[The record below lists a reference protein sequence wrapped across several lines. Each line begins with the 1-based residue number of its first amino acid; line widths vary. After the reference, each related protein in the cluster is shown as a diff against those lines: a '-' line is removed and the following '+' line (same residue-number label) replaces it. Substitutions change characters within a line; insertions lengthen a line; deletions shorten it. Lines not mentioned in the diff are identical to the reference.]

1 MTAGNPIDRRKE
13 LGTRTVVGLGMVGFA
28 LAILWVGGFAFWL
41 VTVIIGIGL
50 LSEWANLAGA
60 DAATRRMMLFTVS
73 VPLAI
78 MCPLAAG
85 PQFFA
90 LGLIAAAA
98 VFTMVSTRRTILAI
112 GIVYTALP
120 VLALLLI
127 RKQPDG
133 LLFTLWAMALVW
145 MCDIGAFFVGRAFG
159 GPRLAPSISPNK
171 TWAGFVGGIVAAG
184 IFAAVLHVGWGLPW
198 RLTLATPVLAVVA
211 QAGDLYESWLKRQA
225 GVKDSGTMLPGHGG
239 LMDRLDGLMPVAPIA
254 AFLVMLPEI
263 RDMASGLFPGLVQSL
278 VQGLTT

>member
-1 MTAGNPIDRRKE
+1 MTAAQPNGRRQE
-13 LGTRTVVGLGMVGFA
+13 LATRTVVGFALVGFA
-28 LAILWVGGFAFWL
+28 LAILWSGGFAFWL
-41 VTVIIGIGL
+41 ITTIIGIVMLG
-50 LSEWANLAGA
+50 EWSNLAGA
-60 DAATRRMMLFTVS
+60 DAATVRRMQFTLS

-98 VFTMVSTRRTILAI
+98 VFTLVSTKRRVLAL
-112 GIVYTALP
+112 GIIYTGLP

-133 LLFTLWAMALVW
+133 LLFAIWAMALVW

-159 GPRLAPSISPNK
+159 GPRLAPMISPNK
-171 TWAGFVGGIVAAG
+171 TWAGFVGGIIAAG
-184 IFAAVLHVGWGLPW
+184 AFGAVLHFGWGLPL
-198 RLTLATPVLAVVA
+198 RLTLATPLLAVVA

-225 GVKDSGTMLPGHGG
+225 GVKDSGTILPGHGG

-263 RDMASGLFPGLVQSL
+263 RNMASGLLPGWAW
-278 VQGLTT
+278 GLTA

>member
-1 MTAGNPIDRRKE
+1 MTAAQPNGRRQE
-13 LGTRTVVGLGMVGFA
+13 LATRIVVGLALVGFA
-28 LAILWVGGFAFWL
+28 LAILWSGGFAFWL
-41 VTVIIGIGL
+41 ITTILGL
-50 LSEWANLAGA
+50 VMLGEWSNLAGA
-60 DAATRRMMLFTVS
+60 DAATARMMQFTLS

-98 VFTMVSTRRTILAI
+98 VFTLVSTKRRVLAL
-112 GIVYTALP
+112 GIIYTGLP

-133 LLFTLWAMALVW
+133 LLFAIWAMALVW

-159 GPRLAPSISPNK
+159 GPRLAPMISPNK
-171 TWAGFVGGIVAAG
+171 TWAGFVGGVIAAG
-184 IFAAVLHVGWGLPW
+184 AFGAVLHFGWGLPL

-225 GVKDSGTMLPGHGG
+225 GVKDSGMILPGHGG
-239 LMDRLDGLMPVAPIA
+239 LMDRLDGLIPVAPIA

-263 RDMASGLFPGLVQSL
+263 RNMAIGLLPGWAW
-278 VQGLTT
+278 GLTG

>member
-1 MTAGNPIDRRKE
+1 MTAAQPNGRRQE
-13 LGTRTVVGLGMVGFA
+13 LATRTVVGLALVGFA
-28 LAILWVGGFAFWL
+28 LAILWSGGFAFWL
-41 VTVIIGIGL
+41 ITTIIGIVMLG
-50 LSEWANLAGA
+50 EWSNLAGA
-60 DAATRRMMLFTVS
+60 DAATVRRMQFTLS

-90 LGLIAAAA
+90 LGLIVAAA
-98 VFTMVSTRRTILAI
+98 VFTLVSTKRRVLAL
-112 GIVYTALP
+112 GIIYTGLP

-133 LLFTLWAMALVW
+133 LLFAIWAMALVW

-159 GPRLAPSISPNK
+159 GPRLAPMISPNK
-171 TWAGFVGGIVAAG
+171 TWAGFVGGIIAAG
-184 IFAAVLHVGWGLPW
+184 AFGAVLHFGWGLPL
-198 RLTLATPVLAVVA
+198 RLTLATPLLAVVA

-225 GVKDSGTMLPGHGG
+225 GVKDSGSILPGHGG

-263 RDMASGLFPGLVQSL
+263 RNMASGLLPGWAW
-278 VQGLTT
+278 GLTA

>member
-1 MTAGNPIDRRKE
+1 MGFA
-13 LGTRTVVGLGMVGFA
+13 LVGFA
-28 LAILWVGGFAFWL
+28 LFVLWLGGIAFWL
-41 VTVIIGIGL
+41 VVTIIGIGML
-50 LSEWANLAGA
+50 REWADLAKA
-60 DAATRRMMLFTVS
+60 DLATRRMMLFALS

-78 MCPLAAG
+78 MSPMAAG

-98 VFTMVSTRRTILAI
+98 IFILVSTRQSMLAL
-112 GIVYTALP
+112 GIVYTGLP

-133 LLFTLWAMALVW
+133 LLFTIWAMALVW

-171 TWAGFVGGIVAAG
+171 TWAGFVGGIVAA
-184 IFAAVLHVGWGLPW
+184 AAFGAILHVGWGLPW
-198 RLTLATPVLAVVA
+198 RLTLATPLLAVAA
-211 QAGDLYESWLKRQA
+211 QGGDLYESWLKRQA
-225 GVKDSGTMLPGHGG
+225 GVKDSGSMLPGHGG
-239 LMDRLDGLMPVAPIA
+239 LMDRLDGLIPVAPIA

-263 RDMASGLFPGLVQSL
+263 RAMGTGLIPGLI
-278 VQGLTT
+278 QGLGE

>member
-1 MTAGNPIDRRKE
+1 MTAAQPNGRRQE
-13 LGTRTVVGLGMVGFA
+13 LATRTVVGLALVGFA
-28 LAILWVGGFAFWL
+28 LAILWSGGFAFWL
-41 VTVIIGIGL
+41 ITTIIGIVMLG
-50 LSEWANLAGA
+50 EWGNLAGA
-60 DAATRRMMLFTVS
+60 DAATARMMQFTLS

-90 LGLIAAAA
+90 LGLIVAAA
-98 VFTMVSTRRTILAI
+98 VFTLVSTKRRVLAL
-112 GIVYTALP
+112 GIIYTGLP

-133 LLFTLWAMALVW
+133 LLFAIWAMALVW

-159 GPRLAPSISPNK
+159 GPRLAPMISPNK
-171 TWAGFVGGIVAAG
+171 TWAGFVGGIIAAG
-184 IFAAVLHVGWGLPW
+184 AFGAVLHFGWGLPL
-198 RLTLATPVLAVVA
+198 RLTLATPLLAVVA

-225 GVKDSGTMLPGHGG
+225 GVKDSGSILPGHGG

-263 RDMASGLFPGLVQSL
+263 RNMASGLLPGWAW
-278 VQGLTT
+278 GLTA

>member
-1 MTAGNPIDRRKE
+1 MTAAQPNGRRQE
-13 LGTRTVVGLGMVGFA
+13 LATRTVVGLALVGFA
-28 LAILWVGGFAFWL
+28 LAILWSGGFAFWL
-41 VTVIIGIGL
+41 ITTIIGIVMLG
-50 LSEWANLAGA
+50 EWSNLAGA
-60 DAATRRMMLFTVS
+60 DAATARMMQFTLS

-90 LGLIAAAA
+90 LGLIVAAA
-98 VFTMVSTRRTILAI
+98 VFTLVSTKRRVLAL
-112 GIVYTALP
+112 GIIYTGLP

-133 LLFTLWAMALVW
+133 LLFAIWAMALVW

-159 GPRLAPSISPNK
+159 GPRLAPMISPNK
-171 TWAGFVGGIVAAG
+171 TWAGFVGGIIAAG
-184 IFAAVLHVGWGLPW
+184 AFGAVLHFGWGLPL
-198 RLTLATPVLAVVA
+198 RLTLATPLLAVVA

-225 GVKDSGTMLPGHGG
+225 GVKDSGSILPGHGG

-263 RDMASGLFPGLVQSL
+263 RNMASGLLPGWAW
-278 VQGLTT
+278 GLTA

>member
-1 MTAGNPIDRRKE
+1 MTAAQPNGRRQE
-13 LGTRTVVGLGMVGFA
+13 LATRTVVGLALVGFA
-28 LAILWVGGFAFWL
+28 LAILWSGGFAFWL
-41 VTVIIGIGL
+41 ITTIIGIVMLG
-50 LSEWANLAGA
+50 EWSNLAGA
-60 DAATRRMMLFTVS
+60 DAATVRRMQFTLS

-98 VFTMVSTRRTILAI
+98 VFALVSTKRRVLAL
-112 GIVYTALP
+112 GIIYTGLP

-133 LLFTLWAMALVW
+133 LLFAIWAMALVW

-159 GPRLAPSISPNK
+159 GPRLAPMISPNK
-171 TWAGFVGGIVAAG
+171 TWAGFIGGIIAAG
-184 IFAAVLHVGWGLPW
+184 AFGAVLHVGWGLPM
-198 RLTLATPVLAVVA
+198 RLTLATPLLAVVA

-225 GVKDSGTMLPGHGG
+225 GVKDSGTILPGHGG

-263 RDMASGLFPGLVQSL
+263 RNMASGLLPGWAW
-278 VQGLTT
+278 GLTA

>member
-1 MTAGNPIDRRKE
+1 MTAAQPNGRRQE
-13 LGTRTVVGLGMVGFA
+13 LATRTVVGLALVGFA
-28 LAILWVGGFAFWL
+28 LAILWSGGFAFWL
-41 VTVIIGIGL
+41 ITTIIGIVMLG
-50 LSEWANLAGA
+50 EWSNLAGA
-60 DAATRRMMLFTVS
+60 DAATARMMQFTLS

-85 PQFFA
+85 PHFFA

-98 VFTMVSTRRTILAI
+98 VFTLVSTKRRVLAL
-112 GIVYTALP
+112 GIIYTGLP

-133 LLFTLWAMALVW
+133 LLFAIWAMALVW

-159 GPRLAPSISPNK
+159 GPRLAPMISPNK
-171 TWAGFVGGIVAAG
+171 TWAGFVGGIIAAG
-184 IFAAVLHVGWGLPW
+184 AFGAVLHFGWGLPL
-198 RLTLATPVLAVVA
+198 RLTLATPLLAVVA

-225 GVKDSGTMLPGHGG
+225 GVKDSGSILPGHGG

-263 RDMASGLFPGLVQSL
+263 RNMASGLLPGWAW
-278 VQGLTT
+278 GLTA

>member
-1 MTAGNPIDRRKE
+1 MTVGDPNIRRQE
-13 LGTRTVVGLGMVGFA
+13 LATRIVVGFA
-28 LAILWVGGFAFWL
+28 LVGFALFVLWLGGIAFWL
-41 VTVIIGIGL
+41 VVTIIGIGML
-50 LSEWANLAGA
+50 REWADLAKA
-60 DAATRRMMLFTVS
+60 DLATRRMMLFALS

-78 MCPLAAG
+78 MSPMAAG

-98 VFTMVSTRRTILAI
+98 VFILVSTRQSMLAL
-112 GIVYTALP
+112 GIIYTGLP

-133 LLFTLWAMALVW
+133 LLFTIWAMALVW

-171 TWAGFVGGIVAAG
+171 TWAGFVGGIVAA
-184 IFAAVLHVGWGLPW
+184 AAFGAILHVGWGLPW
-198 RLTLATPVLAVVA
+198 RLTLATPLLAVAA
-211 QAGDLYESWLKRQA
+211 QGGDLYESWLKRQA
-225 GVKDSGTMLPGHGG
+225 GVKDSGSMLPGHGG
-239 LMDRLDGLMPVAPIA
+239 LMDRLDGLIPVAPIA

-263 RDMASGLFPGLVQSL
+263 KAMVTGLIPGLI
-278 VQGLTT
+278 QGLGE

>member
-1 MTAGNPIDRRKE
+1 MTAAQPNGRRQE
-13 LGTRTVVGLGMVGFA
+13 LATRIVVGLALVGFA
-28 LAILWVGGFAFWL
+28 LAILWAGGFAFWL
-41 VTVIIGIGL
+41 ITTIIGIVML
-50 LSEWANLAGA
+50 NEWSNLAGA
-60 DAATRRMMLFTVS
+60 NAATTRMMQFTLS

-98 VFTMVSTRRTILAI
+98 VFTLVSTKRRVLAL
-112 GIVYTALP
+112 GIIYTGLP

-133 LLFTLWAMALVW
+133 LLFAIWAMALVW

-159 GPRLAPSISPNK
+159 GPRLAPMISPNK
-171 TWAGFVGGIVAAG
+171 TWAGFVGGIIAAG
-184 IFAAVLHVGWGLPW
+184 AFGAILHFGWGLPL
-198 RLTLATPVLAVVA
+198 RLTLATPLLAVVA

-225 GVKDSGTMLPGHGG
+225 GVKDSGTILPGHGG

-263 RDMASGLFPGLVQSL
+263 RHMASGLLPGWAW
-278 VQGLTT
+278 GLTA

>member
-1 MTAGNPIDRRKE
+1 MTAAQPNGRRQE
-13 LGTRTVVGLGMVGFA
+13 LATRTVVGLALVGFA
-28 LAILWVGGFAFWL
+28 LAILWSGGFAFWL
-41 VTVIIGIGL
+41 ITTIIGIVMLG
-50 LSEWANLAGA
+50 EWSNLAGA
-60 DAATRRMMLFTVS
+60 DAATVRRMQFTLS

-85 PQFFA
+85 PHFFA

-98 VFTMVSTRRTILAI
+98 VFTLVSTKRRVLAL
-112 GIVYTALP
+112 GIIYTGLP

-133 LLFTLWAMALVW
+133 LLFAIWAMALVW

-159 GPRLAPSISPNK
+159 GPRLAPMISPNK
-171 TWAGFVGGIVAAG
+171 TWAGFIGGIIAAG
-184 IFAAVLHVGWGLPW
+184 AFGAVLHFGWGLPL
-198 RLTLATPVLAVVA
+198 RLTLATPLLAVVA

-225 GVKDSGTMLPGHGG
+225 GVKDSGTILPGHGG

-263 RDMASGLFPGLVQSL
+263 RNMASGLLPGWAW
-278 VQGLTT
+278 GLTA

>member
-1 MTAGNPIDRRKE
+1 MTAAQPNGRRQE
-13 LGTRTVVGLGMVGFA
+13 LATRTVVGLALVGFA
-28 LAILWVGGFAFWL
+28 LAILWSGGFAFWL
-41 VTVIIGIGL
+41 ITTIIGIVMLG
-50 LSEWANLAGA
+50 EWSNLAGA
-60 DAATRRMMLFTVS
+60 DAATARRMQFTLS

-98 VFTMVSTRRTILAI
+98 VFTLVSTKRRVLAL
-112 GIVYTALP
+112 GIIYTGLP

-133 LLFTLWAMALVW
+133 LLFAIWAMALVW

-159 GPRLAPSISPNK
+159 GPRLAPMISPNK
-171 TWAGFVGGIVAAG
+171 TWAGFVGGIIAAG
-184 IFAAVLHVGWGLPW
+184 AFGAVLHFGWGLPL
-198 RLTLATPVLAVVA
+198 RLTLATPLLAVVA

-225 GVKDSGTMLPGHGG
+225 GVKDSGSILPGHGG

-263 RDMASGLFPGLVQSL
+263 RNMASGLLPGWAW
-278 VQGLTT
+278 GLTA

>member
-1 MTAGNPIDRRKE
+1 MTAAQPNGRRQE
-13 LGTRTVVGLGMVGFA
+13 LATRTVVGLALVGFA
-28 LAILWVGGFAFWL
+28 LAILWSGGFAFWL
-41 VTVIIGIGL
+41 ITTIIGIVMLG
-50 LSEWANLAGA
+50 EWSNLAGA
-60 DAATRRMMLFTVS
+60 DAATVRRMQFTLS

-85 PQFFA
+85 PHFFA

-98 VFTMVSTRRTILAI
+98 VFTLVSTKRRVLAL
-112 GIVYTALP
+112 GIIYTGLP

-133 LLFTLWAMALVW
+133 LLFAIWAMALVW

-159 GPRLAPSISPNK
+159 GPRLAPMISPNK
-171 TWAGFVGGIVAAG
+171 TWAGFIGGIIAAG
-184 IFAAVLHVGWGLPW
+184 AFGAVLHVGWGLPM
-198 RLTLATPVLAVVA
+198 RLTLATPLLAVVA

-225 GVKDSGTMLPGHGG
+225 GVKDSGTILPGHGG

-263 RDMASGLFPGLVQSL
+263 RNMASGLLPGWAW
-278 VQGLTT
+278 GLTA

>member
-1 MTAGNPIDRRKE
+1 MTAAQPNGRRQE
-13 LGTRTVVGLGMVGFA
+13 LATRIVVGLALVGFA
-28 LAILWVGGFAFWL
+28 LAILWAGGFAFWL
-41 VTVIIGIGL
+41 ITTIIGIVML
-50 LSEWANLAGA
+50 NEWSNLAGA
-60 DAATRRMMLFTVS
+60 NAATARMMQFTLS

-98 VFTMVSTRRTILAI
+98 VFTLVSTKRRVLAL
-112 GIVYTALP
+112 GIIYTGLP

-133 LLFTLWAMALVW
+133 LLFAIWAMALVW

-159 GPRLAPSISPNK
+159 GPRLAPMISPNK
-171 TWAGFVGGIVAAG
+171 TWAGFVGGIIAAG
-184 IFAAVLHVGWGLPW
+184 AFGAVLHFGWGLPL
-198 RLTLATPVLAVVA
+198 RLTLATPLLAVVA

-225 GVKDSGTMLPGHGG
+225 GVKDSGTILPGHGG

-263 RDMASGLFPGLVQSL
+263 RNMASGLLPGWAW
-278 VQGLTT
+278 GLTA

>member
-1 MTAGNPIDRRKE
+1 MTAAQPNGRRQE
-13 LGTRTVVGLGMVGFA
+13 LATRTVVGLALVGFA
-28 LAILWVGGFAFWL
+28 LAILWSGGFAFWL
-41 VTVIIGIGL
+41 ITTIIGIVMLG
-50 LSEWANLAGA
+50 EWSNLAGA
-60 DAATRRMMLFTVS
+60 DAATARMMQFTLS

-98 VFTMVSTRRTILAI
+98 VFTLVSTKRRVLAL
-112 GIVYTALP
+112 GIIYTGLP

-133 LLFTLWAMALVW
+133 LLFAIWAMALVW

-159 GPRLAPSISPNK
+159 GPRLAPMISPNK
-171 TWAGFVGGIVAAG
+171 TWAGFVGGIIAAG
-184 IFAAVLHVGWGLPW
+184 AFGAVLHFGWGLPL
-198 RLTLATPVLAVVA
+198 RLTLATPLLAVVA

-225 GVKDSGTMLPGHGG
+225 GVKDSGSILPGHGG

-263 RDMASGLFPGLVQSL
+263 RNMASGLLPGWAW
-278 VQGLTT
+278 GLTA

>member
-1 MTAGNPIDRRKE
+1 MTAAQPNGRRQE
-13 LGTRTVVGLGMVGFA
+13 LATRTVVGLALVGFA
-28 LAILWVGGFAFWL
+28 LAILWSGGFAFWL
-41 VTVIIGIGL
+41 ITTIIGIVMLG
-50 LSEWANLAGA
+50 EWSNLAGA
-60 DAATRRMMLFTVS
+60 DAATARRMQFTLS

-98 VFTMVSTRRTILAI
+98 VFALVSTKRRVLAL
-112 GIVYTALP
+112 GIIYTGLP

-133 LLFTLWAMALVW
+133 LLFAIWAMALVW

-159 GPRLAPSISPNK
+159 GPRLAPMISPNK
-171 TWAGFVGGIVAAG
+171 TWAGFIGGIIAAG
-184 IFAAVLHVGWGLPW
+184 AFGAVLHVGWGLPM
-198 RLTLATPVLAVVA
+198 RLTLATPLLAVVA

-225 GVKDSGTMLPGHGG
+225 GVKDSGTILPGHGG

-263 RDMASGLFPGLVQSL
+263 RNMASGLLPGWAW
-278 VQGLTT
+278 GLTA

>member
-1 MTAGNPIDRRKE
+1 MTAAQPNGRRQE
-13 LGTRTVVGLGMVGFA
+13 LATRTVVGLALVGFA
-28 LAILWVGGFAFWL
+28 LAILWSGGFAFWL
-41 VTVIIGIGL
+41 ITTIIGIVMLG
-50 LSEWANLAGA
+50 EWSNLAGA
-60 DAATRRMMLFTVS
+60 DAATARRMQFTLS

-98 VFTMVSTRRTILAI
+98 VFALVSTKRRVLAL
-112 GIVYTALP
+112 GIIYTGLP

-133 LLFTLWAMALVW
+133 LLFAIWAMALVW

-159 GPRLAPSISPNK
+159 GPRLAPMISPNK
-171 TWAGFVGGIVAAG
+171 TWAGFIGGIIAAG
-184 IFAAVLHVGWGLPW
+184 AFGAVLHFGWGLPM
-198 RLTLATPVLAVVA
+198 RLTLATPLLAVVA

-225 GVKDSGTMLPGHGG
+225 GVKDSGTILPGHGG

-263 RDMASGLFPGLVQSL
+263 RNMASGLLPGWAW
-278 VQGLTT
+278 GLTA

>member
-1 MTAGNPIDRRKE
+1 MTAAQPNGRRQE
-13 LGTRTVVGLGMVGFA
+13 LATRTVVGLALVGFA
-28 LAILWVGGFAFWL
+28 LAILWSGGFAFWL
-41 VTVIIGIGL
+41 ITTIIGIVMLG
-50 LSEWANLAGA
+50 EWSNLAGA
-60 DAATRRMMLFTVS
+60 DAATVRRMQFTLS

-98 VFTMVSTRRTILAI
+98 VFALVSTKRRVLAL
-112 GIVYTALP
+112 GIIYTGLP

-133 LLFTLWAMALVW
+133 LLFAIWAMALVW

-159 GPRLAPSISPNK
+159 GPRLAPMISPNK
-171 TWAGFVGGIVAAG
+171 TWAGFVGGIIAAG
-184 IFAAVLHVGWGLPW
+184 AFGAVLHFGWGLPL
-198 RLTLATPVLAVVA
+198 RLTLATPLLAVVA

-225 GVKDSGTMLPGHGG
+225 GVKDSGTILPGHGG

-263 RDMASGLFPGLVQSL
+263 RNMASGLLPGWAW
-278 VQGLTT
+278 GLTA

>member
-1 MTAGNPIDRRKE
+1 MTAAQPNGRRQE
-13 LGTRTVVGLGMVGFA
+13 LATRTVVGLALVGFA
-28 LAILWVGGFAFWL
+28 LAILWSGGFAFWL
-41 VTVIIGIGL
+41 ITTIIGIVMLG
-50 LSEWANLAGA
+50 EWSNLAGA
-60 DAATRRMMLFTVS
+60 DAATVRRMQFTLS

-85 PQFFA
+85 PHFFA

-98 VFTMVSTRRTILAI
+98 VFTLVSTKRRVLAL
-112 GIVYTALP
+112 GIIYTGLP

-133 LLFTLWAMALVW
+133 LLFAIWAMALVW

-159 GPRLAPSISPNK
+159 GPRLAPMISPNK
-171 TWAGFVGGIVAAG
+171 TWAGFVGGIIAAG
-184 IFAAVLHVGWGLPW
+184 AFGAVLHVGWGLPM
-198 RLTLATPVLAVVA
+198 RLTLATPLLAVVA

-225 GVKDSGTMLPGHGG
+225 GVKDSGTILPGHGG

-263 RDMASGLFPGLVQSL
+263 RNMASGLLPGWAW
-278 VQGLTT
+278 GLTA

>member
-1 MTAGNPIDRRKE
+1 MTAAQPNGRRQE
-13 LGTRTVVGLGMVGFA
+13 LATRTVVGLALVGFA
-28 LAILWVGGFAFWL
+28 LAILWSGGFAFWL
-41 VTVIIGIGL
+41 ITTIIGIVMLG
-50 LSEWANLAGA
+50 EWSNLAGA
-60 DAATRRMMLFTVS
+60 DAGTARRMQFTLS

-98 VFTMVSTRRTILAI
+98 VFTLVSTKRRVLAL
-112 GIVYTALP
+112 GIIYTGLP

-133 LLFTLWAMALVW
+133 LLFAIWAMALVW

-159 GPRLAPSISPNK
+159 GPRLAPMISPNK
-171 TWAGFVGGIVAAG
+171 TWAGFVGGIIAAG
-184 IFAAVLHVGWGLPW
+184 AFGAVLHFGWGLPL
-198 RLTLATPVLAVVA
+198 RLTLATPLLAVVA

-225 GVKDSGTMLPGHGG
+225 GVKDSGTILPGHGG

-263 RDMASGLFPGLVQSL
+263 RNMASGLLPGWAW
-278 VQGLTT
+278 GLTA

>member
-1 MTAGNPIDRRKE
+1 MTAAQPNGRRQE
-13 LGTRTVVGLGMVGFA
+13 LATRTVVGLALVGFA
-28 LAILWVGGFAFWL
+28 LAILWSGGFAFWL
-41 VTVIIGIGL
+41 ITTIIGIVMLG
-50 LSEWANLAGA
+50 EWSNLAGA
-60 DAATRRMMLFTVS
+60 DAATARMMQFTLS

-90 LGLIAAAA
+90 LGLIVAAA
-98 VFTMVSTRRTILAI
+98 VFTLVSTKRRVLAL
-112 GIVYTALP
+112 GIIYTGLP

-133 LLFTLWAMALVW
+133 LLFAIWAMALVW

-159 GPRLAPSISPNK
+159 GARLAPMISPNK
-171 TWAGFVGGIVAAG
+171 TWAGFVGGIIAAG
-184 IFAAVLHVGWGLPW
+184 AFGAVLHFGWGLPL
-198 RLTLATPVLAVVA
+198 RLTLATPLLAVVA

-225 GVKDSGTMLPGHGG
+225 GVKDSGSILPGHGG

-263 RDMASGLFPGLVQSL
+263 RNMASGLLPGWAW
-278 VQGLTT
+278 GLTA